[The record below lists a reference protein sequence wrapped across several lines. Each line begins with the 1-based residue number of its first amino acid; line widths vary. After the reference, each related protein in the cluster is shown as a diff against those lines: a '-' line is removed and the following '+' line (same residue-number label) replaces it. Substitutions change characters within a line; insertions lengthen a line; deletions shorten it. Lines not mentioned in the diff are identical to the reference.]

1 MILGAAIDAGAPLAE
16 IERALHG
23 LDAGGFSLEV
33 EPGRRA
39 GLHGTLVRVHL
50 DEEGRRGRGIGDF
63 IRTVERS
70 GLPSRV
76 IDRARSVFRRLG
88 EAESAVH
95 RTDGHDARLHELGE
109 VDTLVDVVG
118 GVLALDLL
126 EVEQVYCSPLPTGSG
141 VITTAHGTLPVPAPA
156 TAELIAAANAP
167 VAPPPGDGFDA
178 GEMVTPTGAAILTTL
193 ATFRQPAMRLGRIG
207 YGLGSRDPEG
217 YPNAL
222 SLWLGHETGG
232 VSSAALSII
241 ETNIDD
247 MSAEVLGY
255 VQERLLETGARD
267 AWFTPIQMK
276 KSRPATML
284 SAIVPSELVGETV
297 DLVMRETS
305 TLGVRVR
312 PIERYEAERE
322 VVEIQTTLGP
332 ATVKIKRLGGRNLS
346 VSPEYEVCRAI
357 ARDRGLPL
365 QEVYGRVRRE
375 AEAVLLART
384 DSGSR
389 DTSPV

>member
-1 MILGAAIDAGAPLAE
+1 MILGAAVDAGAPLAE
-16 IERALHG
+16 IEGALRR
-23 LDAGGFSLEV
+23 LDAGGFSLEA

-39 GLHGTLVRVHL
+39 GLHGTFVRVRL
-50 DEEGRRGRGIGDF
+50 NEEGRRRRRIGDF
-63 IRTVERS
+63 IRAVERS
-70 GLPSRV
+70 DLPDRV

-88 EAESAVH
+88 EAESTVH
-95 RTDGHDARLHELGE
+95 RAGGRDPELHELGE

-126 EVEQVYCSPLPTGSG
+126 GVRQVYCSPLPSGSG
-141 VITTAHGTLPVPAPA
+141 VIETAHGMLPVPAPA
-156 TAELIAAANAP
+156 TAALIAAANAP
-167 VAPPPGDGFDA
+167 ISSPPGGASDA
-178 GEMVTPTGAAILTTL
+178 GEMVTPTGAAMLTTL
-193 ATFRQPAMRLGRIG
+193 ATFRQPAMRLERVG
-207 YGLGSRDPEG
+207 YGLGARNPEG

-222 SLWLGHETGG
+222 SLWLGRETG
-232 VSSAALSII
+232 VAFSAALSII

-255 VQERLLETGARD
+255 VQERLFEAGARD
-267 AWFTPIQMK
+267 VWFTPIQMK

-284 SAIVPSELVGETV
+284 SAIVPSELTGGAV

-312 PIERYEAERE
+312 PVERYEAERE
-322 VVEIQTTLGP
+322 VVEVQTTLGP
-332 ATVKIKRLGGRNLS
+332 AAVKVKRLEGRMVS
-346 VSPEYEVCRAI
+346 VSPEYEACRTI
-357 ARDRGLPL
+357 ARERGLPL
-365 QEVYGRVRRE
+365 REVYGRVQRE
-375 AEAVLLART
+375 AEAVLLGGT